1 MRLFQVE
8 PCKDN
13 FVYSTVYSV
22 EWLQRKYQLSF
33 ERLWNEKEF
42 ADVTL
47 VCEDDQQMEAH
58 KIMLANLSTVM
69 QHLNIIWCEKHKSM
83 EKNILILACLFLFG

>member
-1 MRLFQVE
+1 M
-8 PCKDN
+8 
-13 FVYSTVYSV
+13 YSV

-33 ERLWNEKEF
+33 DRLWNEKEF

-58 KIMLANLSTVM
+58 KIMLAAFRMS
-69 QHLNIIWCEKHKSM
+69 QDPFSDKIKSKRM
-83 EKNILILACLFLFG
+83 